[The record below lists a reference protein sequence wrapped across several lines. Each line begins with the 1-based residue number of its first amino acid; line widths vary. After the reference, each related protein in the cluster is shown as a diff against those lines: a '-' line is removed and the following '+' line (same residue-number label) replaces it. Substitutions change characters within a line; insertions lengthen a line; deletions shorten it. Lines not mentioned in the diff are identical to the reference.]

1 MQITGVCTTTAR
13 RRDPIRNWQVR
24 GFKYNPVIDPVPVHP
39 TKRDSHCFTII
50 SNPFLR
56 NLVFGEEKVLAG
68 EVYKDLRE
76 RVVNN
81 VMKEYYR

>member
-13 RRDPIRNWQVR
+13 WRDPIRSWQVR
-24 GFKYNPVIDPVPVHP
+24 GFKYNPVINPVHP
-39 TKRDSHCFTII
+39 TKRNPHCFTT
-50 SNPFLR
+50 
-56 NLVFGEEKVLAG
+56 VFGEEKVLAG

>member
-1 MQITGVCTTTAR
+1 MQIKGVCTTTAR
-13 RRDPIRNWQVR
+13 WRDPIRSWQV
-24 GFKYNPVIDPVPVHP
+24 GGLKYNPLSNPVHP
-39 TKRDSHCFTII
+39 TKRDSHLFTIV
-50 SNPFLR
+50 SNPLLR